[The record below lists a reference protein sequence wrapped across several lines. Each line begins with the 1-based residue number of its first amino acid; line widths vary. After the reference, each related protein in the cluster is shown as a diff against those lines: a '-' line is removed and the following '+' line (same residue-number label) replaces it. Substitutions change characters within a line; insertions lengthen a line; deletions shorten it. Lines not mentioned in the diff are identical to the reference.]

1 MKNKEKERKRSH
13 QLSWREGKLGTAM
26 SKEDKRQKFK
36 ALFHPTA
43 VFIEMQRGAVG
54 DHRLFEANFAASVTG
69 KPGAL
74 LLQFVL
80 PFWTLKCIGE
90 LDKRK

>member
-1 MKNKEKERKRSH
+1 MKNKEKERKKSH
-13 QLSWREGKLGTAM
+13 QLDWRGGKLGTAM
-26 SKEDKRQKFK
+26 SKEDKPLRFK

-54 DHRLFEANFAASVTG
+54 EHGLFEANFAASVPG

-74 LLQFVL
+74 FPQVLL
-80 PFWTLKCIGE
+80 PFWTLKCIDK